1 MLRICNKQL
10 MACVIDII
18 FQYLS
23 LGYRAVVAPRI
34 ADDSFFLK
42 VLWNCK
48 SEGVK
53 SDVNT

>member
-10 MACVIDII
+10 MAYVIDIL

-23 LGYRAVVAPRI
+23 LGYRSVAAPRI
-34 ADDSFFLK
+34 ADDSFSLK

-48 SEGVK
+48 SEEVK
-53 SDVNT
+53 S